1 MPVFSLGG
9 MRYQE
14 SWDRQAGI
22 SEASQKNVNA
32 TIDRALALG
41 MTHIETARGYGTSEI
56 QLGPCLARHRRGE
69 FILQTKVRPDP
80 DPAVFEK
87 NLEDSLAALGG
98 SGVDLFGFHG
108 LNNAQAV
115 EWTLRPG
122 GCYEVAER
130 FRKQGRIKYL
140 GFSTHAPTDII
151 VGAIETGRFDY
162 VNLHYYYLFQDN
174 RPALAAAKEQDM
186 GVFIISPSDKGG
198 RLEKPSQRLRALTA
212 PLSPMVFNDLWCL
225 AHPEIHTLSVGAARP
240 SDLEEHQNV
249 LRMLNDPAAILG
261 PIVSRLE
268 FAYAKAL
275 GDRYAR
281 HWNEGLRDFSE
292 MPGKIN
298 VRRILWLRNLVVAYD
313 LLDFAQERY
322 MAMSPDDIW
331 VPGARA
337 ENFRDDEITA
347 ALPDSPFREQI
358 PGILREAHSRLY
370 NPKVQPQP

>member
-14 SWDRQAGI
+14 SWDRRAPI
-22 SEASQKNVNA
+22 SESSQKNVNA
-32 TIDRALALG
+32 TVDRALALG
-41 MTHIETARGYGTSEI
+41 ITHIETARAYGTSEI

-69 FILQTKVRPDP
+69 FLLQTKVRPNP
-80 DPAVFEK
+80 NPAIFEQD
-87 NLEDSLAALGG
+87 LEDSLSSLG
-98 SGVDLFGFHG
+98 VEYIDLFAFHG
-108 LNNAQAV
+108 LNDAASF

-130 FRKQGRIKYL
+130 FRKKGRIKYV
-140 GFSTHAPTDII
+140 GFSTHASIDRILP
-151 VGAIETGRFDY
+151 AIATGRFDY
-162 VNLHYYYLFQDN
+162 INLHYYYLFQDN

-198 RLEKPSQRLRALTA
+198 RLEKPSQRLRALCA

-225 AHPEIHTLSVGAARP
+225 AHPEIHTLSIGAARP
-240 SDLEEHQNV
+240 SDLDEHQNV
-249 LRMLNDPAAILG
+249 LRLLNDPAEVLG
-261 PIVSRLE
+261 PIVARLE
-268 FAYAKAL
+268 FAYSKAL

-281 HWNEGLRDFSE
+281 HWSEGLRDFSE

-322 MAMSPDDIW
+322 MSMSPDDIW

-337 ENFRDDEITA
+337 ENFRDEDIIA

-358 PGILREAHSRLY
+358 PALLREAHGCLF
-370 NPKVQPQP
+370 NPNVKPQP